1 MIKKATDFIR
11 LIVLL
16 FLCSTV
22 YSQEKYFVVKDAVT
36 QEALPYTNINFL
48 NGFGVF
54 SDESGKVALNEDVP
68 NQIKITHIGYSD
80 VVVLL
85 NELKGNDVFL
95 TPSAEMMQ
103 ELKVLL
109 PKKDART
116 RKEYVVKPSLHEN
129 SNEMYWSS
137 LGQQF
142 AFYVPNDR
150 KNSILKSIVIPVIVK
165 DLYQGMANQ
174 SFEDHPYGTMM
185 KLEFMSNVANQPGK
199 KVYDYDKVFVIY
211 SAKVN
216 GKVTVEFDE
225 TIAVPEN
232 GFFALMTVIG
242 KTDEKGEYLP
252 EMPYGIRE
260 VNGEKKKYIKIIL
273 PNYPLVP
280 DSKKQLTLFRH
291 VFGASEN
298 WSRIERPMVYKKDK
312 KYPLYNI
319 GIGYTIL
326 SSE

>member
-1 MIKKATDFIR
+1 MFKKFFLFIFCC
-11 LIVLL
+11 LSVQ
-16 FLCSTV
+16 S
-22 YSQEKYFVVKDAVT
+22 YAQERYFVVKDSIT
-36 QEALPYTNINFL
+36 KETLPYTNINFL
-48 NGFGVF
+48 NGYGIF
-54 SDESGKVALNEDVP
+54 SDENGKVLLDKEVP
-68 NQIKITHIGYSD
+68 NRIKISHIGYTDKTFSLD
-80 VVVLL
+80 KL
-85 NELKGNDVFL
+85 NGNADIFL
-95 TPSAEMMQ
+95 TPSTEILG
-103 ELKVLL
+103 ELKMTV
-109 PKKDART
+109 PKNDGKN

-142 AFYVPNDR
+142 AFYIPNDR
-150 KNSILKSIVIPVIVK
+150 KNSVLKSVTIPLIVK

-185 KLEFMSNVANQPGK
+185 KIEFMSNVADQPGK
-199 KVYDYDKVFVIY
+199 KVYDYDKVFVIH
-211 SAKVN
+211 SAKVQ
-216 GKVTVEFDE
+216 GKAEVKFDE

-232 GFFALMTVIG
+232 GFFAVMTVIG

-273 PNYPLVP
+273 PNYPLVE

-291 VFGASEN
+291 VFSESKN

-319 GIGYTIL
+319 GIGYTI
-326 SSE
+326 SSSK